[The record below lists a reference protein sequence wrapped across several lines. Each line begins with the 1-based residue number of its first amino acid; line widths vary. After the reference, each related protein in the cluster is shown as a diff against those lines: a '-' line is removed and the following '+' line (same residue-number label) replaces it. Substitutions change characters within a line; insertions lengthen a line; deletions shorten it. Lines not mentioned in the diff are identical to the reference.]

1 MADSAKNWNKFT
13 IVQLKAELGRRNLDI
28 AGKKADLVNRLV
40 QAGTFVCFTSTDIRV
55 HGMCHCFV

>member
-13 IVQLKAELGRRNLDI
+13 IAQLKAELGRRNLDV

-40 QAGTFVCFTSTDIRV
+40 QAGKLT
-55 HGMCHCFV
+55 